1 MRAEAKILGELP
13 RQMDFLRRFWI
24 EHTTISNWIVLAVG
38 FVAILVY
45 SARDVGFGGGQ
56 WAALIGAT
64 VGLAGLCA
72 WIISW
77 E

>member
-1 MRAEAKILGELP
+1 
-13 RQMDFLRRFWI
+13 MDYLKRFWA
-24 EHTTISNWIVLAVG
+24 EHSTISNWLVLGIG
-38 FVAILVY
+38 FIIILVY
-45 SARDVGFGGGQ
+45 SAREVGFDNLQ
-56 WAALIGAT
+56 WAGLIGAT

>member
-1 MRAEAKILGELP
+1 
-13 RQMDFLRRFWI
+13 MDVLKRFWN
-24 EHTTISNWIVLAVG
+24 EHVALSNWLILAIG
-38 FVAILVY
+38 FVIILVF
-45 SARDVGFGGGQ
+45 SARDVGFTSGQ
-56 WAALIGAT
+56 WVALIGVT

>member
-1 MRAEAKILGELP
+1 
-13 RQMDFLRRFWI
+13 MDYLKRFWA
-24 EHTTISNWIVLAVG
+24 EHTTISNWVVLAVG
-38 FVAILVY
+38 FVIILVY
-45 SARDVGFGGGQ
+45 SARDVGFGNLQ
-56 WAALIGAT
+56 WAGLIGAT

>member
-1 MRAEAKILGELP
+1 MN
-13 RQMDFLRRFWI
+13 FLKRFWV
-24 EHTTISNWIVLAVG
+24 EHTTISNWIILAVG
-38 FVAILVY
+38 FVAILFY
-45 SARDVGFGGGQ
+45 SARDVGFEGGQ

>member
-1 MRAEAKILGELP
+1 
-13 RQMDFLRRFWI
+13 MDYLRRFWA
-24 EHTTISNWIVLAVG
+24 EHTTLSNWLVLAIG
-38 FVAILVY
+38 FVIILVF
-45 SARDVGFGGGQ
+45 SARDVGFDSGQ
-56 WAALIGAT
+56 WTAIVAVT